1 MAASSRLTQLLM
13 IASEKKTQ
21 CFPEIN
27 LKKSSEK
34 LVCESMTKN
43 CPIDEPSFVGG
54 NNGCYLSLDQ
64 DQMNQTQTQLRQND
78 DAVS

>member
-1 MAASSRLTQLLM
+1 M
-13 IASEKKTQ
+13 
-21 CFPEIN
+21 FPRDK
-27 LKKSSEK
+27 LKKKKLRKRPE

-54 NNGCYLSLDQ
+54 NNGCLDLSMDQ